1 MTTVAQYFAAIRARL
16 AAILGSAGEGDAAAR
31 VLLEDI
37 AGYDRKYLFMNGD
50 REILPFTMQKV
61 DAAVAAVAAGEPVQY
76 AAGKALFMGMMLKVT
91 PAVLIPRFET
101 EGLVDMITDAAGTA
115 SDLRVLDI
123 GTGSGCIAIA
133 LARALAFPT
142 VTAVDVSVDALA
154 VARDNAAAMKVT
166 VDFRRL
172 DILTATPP
180 AAPAYDIVVSNPPY
194 VTDSERADM
203 DPRVADHEP
212 AAALFVPDSDPMRF
226 YRAIAAYAAAA
237 LVPGGRLYL
246 EINQNF
252 PEQVRAVLAEAGFA
266 DIAVSRDYRGNFRYA
281 TACRPARQ

>member
-1 MTTVAQYFAAIRARL
+1 MTTVADFFASVKARL
-16 AAILGSAGEGDAAAR
+16 ATILGSAAEGDAAAR

-50 REILPFTMQKV
+50 REILPFKMQKV
-61 DAAVAAVAAGEPVQY
+61 DAAVAAIAAGEPVQY
-76 AAGKALFMGMMLKVT
+76 AAGKALFMGMMLTVT

-101 EGLVDMITDAAGTA
+101 EGLVDMVTDAAGST

-133 LARALAFPT
+133 LARALTFPA
-142 VTAVDVSVDALA
+142 VSAVDISADALA
-154 VARDNAAAMKVT
+154 VARTNAAAMKVNI
-166 VDFRRL
+166 DFRQL
-172 DILTATPP
+172 DILRTAPP
-180 AAPAYDIVVSNPPY
+180 AEPHFDIVVSNPPY

-212 AAALFVPDSDPMRF
+212 SGALFVPDSDPMRF

-237 LVPGGRLYL
+237 LVRGGRIFL
-246 EINQNF
+246 EINQNC
-252 PEQVRAVLAEAGFA
+252 PDEVKGVLAGAGFA
-266 DIAVSRDYRGNFRYA
+266 DITVSRDYKGNYRYA
-281 TACRPARQ
+281 SAVMP